1 MPEHTPDSPAP
12 APAPAPRE
20 DVDDLIFSAG
30 TERPVSDR

>member
-30 TERPVSDR
+30 TEPPVSDR